1 LSWQILKGERKVEI
15 AITPTKPTA
24 ETSDVSTDTVEIQAL
39 YNRLHKLRKQYAD
52 ANKVPPYV
60 VFADSSLRLMAQ
72 QQPQT
77 LAQFAQISG
86 VGARKLAQYGEMF
99 TAEIRAFRGESG
111 LSVQTESTPTPPL
124 VAHPPSK
131 SDVSQTHLQTLDC
144 YQRGLDIAE
153 IAVERKMRENTIT
166 EHLIKLMECGYE
178 LNLDRIVSL
187 DRQDSIEQA
196 IQIVGADRLTPIRE
210 HLGNSYS
217 YEEIKLV
224 RAKLK
229 L

>member
-1 LSWQILKGERKVEI
+1 MEI
-15 AITPTKPTA
+15 AISPTEPAA
-24 ETSDVSTDTVEIQAL
+24 ETSDVTTHSIEAQAL

-77 LAQFAQISG
+77 LAQFAKISG

-111 LSVQTESTPTPPL
+111 LSVQTESDPTPPL
-124 VAHPPSK
+124 AAHPPSK
-131 SDVSQTHLQTLDC
+131 SDVSQTHLQTLDF
-144 YQRGLDIAE
+144 YQQGLDITE
-153 IAVERKMRENTIT
+153 IAVERRMRETTII
-166 EHLIKLMECGYE
+166 EHLIKLMECSYE
-178 LNLDRIVSL
+178 VNLDRIVSL
-187 DRQDSIEQA
+187 DRQGSIEQA
-196 IQIVGADRLTPIRE
+196 INQVGAARLNPIRA
-210 HLGNSYS
+210 HLGDDYS